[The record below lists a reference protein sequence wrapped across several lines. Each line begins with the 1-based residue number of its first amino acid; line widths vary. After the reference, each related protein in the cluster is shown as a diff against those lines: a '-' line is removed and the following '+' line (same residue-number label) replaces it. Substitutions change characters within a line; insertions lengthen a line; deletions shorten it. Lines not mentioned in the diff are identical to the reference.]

1 MQGHSHTPQHPS
13 PYHQSKVQEAPKT
26 TPIVTLSRPA
36 KCSIPTSHLT
46 AAALAIAGNVVA
58 NCAVG
63 FGPPL
68 TATVD
73 TLVFAE
79 GAGEV
84 GVLDAA
90 RIVKRGEVAY
100 RTPIV
105 ELMKMRK

>member
-1 MQGHSHTPQHPS
+1 
-13 PYHQSKVQEAPKT
+13 
-26 TPIVTLSRPA
+26 VTLSRPA

-58 NCAVG
+58 NWAVG

-73 TLVFAE
+73 TLASGE

-90 RIVKRGEVAY
+90 RIVKREELAY
-100 RTPIV
+100 MTPCV